1 MVLDSM
7 GKRKM
12 KKYQSDVVII
22 GGGISGIVAAIDLLD
37 KNKKVIILDKDEKDN
52 FGGLAKESFGGIL
65 IVGTSEQKTAKIKDT
80 PDLAL
85 QDWLSFGD
93 FGKNAKLEKWGRIWA
108 EHYVNDSREWI
119 YDFLKSKGIGFLP
132 VPLWVE
138 RGNYGDGNSVP
149 RWHVVWGTGEG
160 LVKKLV
166 LALENHKNRANLTI
180 LFQHQ
185 VDDLQLE
192 NSKVTG
198 CIGKDL
204 ATMFDFSIEAQS
216 TIVATGG
223 INGSLEKVRENW
235 HKDWGKAPQVILN
248 GAHKFADGNMHQ
260 VIENYG
266 ASVINLDKMWNYAA
280 GVHHWKP
287 RKPLHGLSLVPPK
300 SALWLNAYGERIKPM
315 PLVSGFDTRDLVT
328 QVCRQDYG
336 YSWQLM
342 NIRIAKKELAISG
355 SEFNPS
361 IRNNSKLGLVK
372 ELLFGNSWLIEQIK
386 TCKDFVMA
394 DTLPELVDKM
404 NSLKNPVDVNLVN
417 VENEVLKYDQE
428 IARGANLFNDEQLRR
443 IEHLRK
449 WRGDRLR
456 TAKPKPI
463 SANPPFIAIREFI
476 ISRKSL
482 GGIETNLSSQVLNSN
497 QEAIEGLYAVGEAA
511 GFGGGGINGLRG
523 LEGTFLGG
531 CIYSARKAAAA
542 I

>member
-1 MVLDSM
+1 
-7 GKRKM
+7 M
-12 KKYQSDVVII
+12 KKYKTDVAII
-22 GGGISGIVAAIDLLD
+22 GGGIAGIVAAIDLLD
-37 KNKKVIILDKDEKDN
+37 KNKKVIILEKDIEEN

-65 IVGTSEQKTAKIKDT
+65 MVGTPEQKRLGIKDS
-80 PDLAL
+80 PELAL

-93 FGKNAKLEKWGRIWA
+93 FGKDPKSEKWGRVWA
-108 EHYVNDSREWI
+108 EHYVNESRQWI
-119 YDFLKSKGIGFLP
+119 YNFLKSKGVKFLP

-138 RGNYGDGNSVP
+138 RGLYGEGNSVP

-160 LVKKLV
+160 LIKKLIQ
-166 LALENHKNRANLTI
+166 ALEEHQNRANLTI
-180 LFQHQ
+180 LFEHQ
-185 VDDLQLE
+185 VNELQTQ
-192 NSKVTG
+192 NGKITG
-198 CIGKDL
+198 CTGKDL
-204 ATMFDFSIEAQS
+204 ATRFDFELEAEN

-235 HKDWGKAPQVILN
+235 HKDWGQAPQIILN
-248 GAHKFADGNMHQ
+248 GAHKFADGNMHSVSEKQ
-260 VIENYG
+260 G
-266 ASVINLDKMWNYAA
+266 ANIINLDKMWNYAA

-300 SALWLNAYGERIKPM
+300 SALWLNAYGERIAPM

-328 QVCRQDYG
+328 QVCNQEHG

-342 NIRIAKKELAISG
+342 NMRIAKKELAISG
-355 SEFNPS
+355 AEFNPS
-361 IRNNSKLGLVK
+361 IRKNSKVGLLK
-372 ELLFGNSWLIEQIK
+372 EILFGNSWLLDQIK

-394 DTLPELVDKM
+394 DTLEELVKKM
-404 NSLKNPVDVNLVN
+404 NALENPVN
-417 VENEVLKYDQE
+417 VELASVENAVFAYDNE

-449 WRGDRLR
+449 WRADKLR
-456 TAKPKPI
+456 TCKPKPI

-482 GGIETNLSSQVLNSN
+482 GGIETNLESQVLSKTGEPI
-497 QEAIEGLYAVGEAA
+497 QGLYAVGEAA

-531 CIYSARKAAAA
+531 CIYSARKAAAS